1 MRIEFQLTLG
11 ARESRFKYLGEGL
24 VHAIFRDGLCH
35 SRTIH
40 GHADSCVN
48 FAWIAVDRRNL
59 VMKLLKVS
67 SLLITLALGYANH
80 ALAADETAKG
90 NPAWIEHICSKPT
103 DSAKVAEREQHHID
117 RVTERLKLTD
127 TQKAAFKDLVD
138 TRAKLRADYKANLCA
153 NKPDLSTL
161 EKRLAFTQS
170 WFEKRAADLKAT
182 TPKILTFYNTLDDKQ
197 KAEFDGFEQARH
209 DHRH

>member
-1 MRIEFQLTLG
+1 
-11 ARESRFKYLGEGL
+11 
-24 VHAIFRDGLCH
+24 
-35 SRTIH
+35 
-40 GHADSCVN
+40 
-48 FAWIAVDRRNL
+48 
-59 VMKLLKVS
+59 MKLLKLS
-67 SLLITLALGYANH
+67 PLLIPLVVLGCTNR
-80 ALAADETAKG
+80 ALAADETAKAD
-90 NPAWIEHICSKPT
+90 PAWIEHVCSKPT

-182 TPKILTFYNTLDDKQ
+182 TPKILTVYNSLDEEQ
-197 KAEFDGFEQARH
+197 KAEFDGFQKARH
-209 DHRH
+209 EHRH

>member
-1 MRIEFQLTLG
+1 
-11 ARESRFKYLGEGL
+11 
-24 VHAIFRDGLCH
+24 
-35 SRTIH
+35 
-40 GHADSCVN
+40 
-48 FAWIAVDRRNL
+48 
-59 VMKLLKVS
+59 MKLLKLS
-67 SLLITLALGYANH
+67 SLLITLLLGSANH
-80 ALAADETAKG
+80 ALAADEMAKADTA
-90 NPAWIEHICSKPT
+90 WVEHVCSKQI
-103 DSAKVAEREQHHID
+103 DSAKLAEREQHHID
-117 RVTERLKLTD
+117 RITERLKLTD

-170 WFEKRAADLKAT
+170 WFEKHVADLKAT
-182 TPKILTFYNTLDDKQ
+182 TPKILTFYNSLDDKQ